1 MERVVF
7 VSWRVDP
14 TDYIYIY
21 KCRYVRKLSVE
32 VSWKVRFAARRSIG
46 EDRLPVPKSALNCG
60 PAPRRSTRIGRN

>member
-14 TDYIYIY
+14 TLYIYIN
-21 KCRYVRKLSVE
+21 VRKLSVE

-46 EDRLPVPKSALNCG
+46 EDRLTVPKSALNCG